1 MDIWTSRHVMLL
13 WPKRELRDLNVSSS
27 FANRI
32 FTFPNVLFYNYTL
45 CYVILCVCMYVRIAN
60 VSENRSEWSESGRE
74 QCPSKEKRTAVWKI
88 NTILTTARIN
98 SSPPQNQ
105 TSSADILSRSTPY
118 HWNQTQTLID
128 IRRLTCLRIFTHDEP
143 HSNGDFPIPEDFP
156 PTLTSRCRLQN
167 IGYLLIFRRQFKGKG
182 QINEIW

>member
-98 SSPPQNQ
+98 SSPPTKPNLIRRHTITQHTVPLKPN
-105 TSSADILSRSTPY
+105 TNPNRYSSSDLFAHIYARRTTFKWGFSHSRGLSP
-118 HWNQTQTLID
+118 NID
-128 IRRLTCLRIFTHDEP
+128 ISLSATKHWIFIDLLTP
-143 HSNGDFPIPEDFP
+143 V
-156 PTLTSRCRLQN
+156 
-167 IGYLLIFRRQFKGKG
+167 
-182 QINEIW
+182 